1 MNNLIFIL
9 TLLTA
14 LGSGLIAGAFFAFSS
29 FVMGALGRI
38 PSAEGL
44 RGMQS
49 INIVVIN
56 PVFLG
61 VFIGT
66 AVLCVGL
73 ALLSALNWSAPGSAW
88 LIAGCALY
96 VVGCFGVT
104 VAFNI
109 PLNDALAAA
118 DPATAEGLKVWENYL
133 NVWTT
138 WNTVRTI
145 ASAAALVTFIV
156 GLSYKNS

>member
-1 MNNLIFIL
+1 
-9 TLLTA
+9 
-14 LGSGLIAGAFFAFSS
+14 
-29 FVMGALGRI
+29 MGALGRV
-38 PSAEGL
+38 PPAEGI
-44 RGMQS
+44 RAMQS

-73 ALLSALNWSAPGSAW
+73 AILSALNWNAPGSAW

-109 PLNDALAAA
+109 PLNNALAAV
-118 DPATAEGLKVWENYL
+118 DPATVEGLKVWENYL
-133 NVWTT
+133 TNWTM
-138 WNTVRTI
+138 WNTIRTI